1 MTTTVLGFDFGT
13 QKIGVAVGQSLTGSA
28 TPLTALTC
36 PQQAIPWQAI
46 VTLLGEWQPTLLVV
60 GLPLNMDDSESTL
73 SQRARRFARQLEG
86 RYQLPVALI
95 DERLSTREARA
106 RTGIQKA
113 DPKVDSMAAAI
124 LIENFFN
131 G

>member
-46 VTLLGEWQPTLLVV
+46 GTLLGEWQPTLLVV